1 MIVAGALGGM
11 VWAGIVAILRDRFN
25 ASEILVSL
33 MLVYVANL
41 LLSYLVFGPWKDPKG
56 FNFPQTMSF
65 ASGTALPR
73 IVTLHDIEITPVSGR
88 NAVDPTELTL
98 NVTAKTYRYLDDE
111 EQAVATEPK
120 GKAKKD
126 RKGKKK
132 PAADKA

>member
-1 MIVAGALGGM
+1 MTTTNGAAPAALAAGDEHQPPALKGFALFS
-11 VWAGIVAILRDRFN
+11 VLAA
-25 ASEILVSL
+25 L
-33 MLVYVANL
+33 MLTLFLQAL
-41 LLSYLVFGPWKDPKG
+41 D
-56 FNFPQTMSF
+56 QTIVS
-65 ASGTALPR
+65 TALPR